1 LDPTRRKQRPLPHR
15 GWALLTAALWVCPA
29 AAQTTRLAVSQPAS
43 ELPSDVQVALDGIED
58 FSFSFAQPGFYAV
71 IEHLKTTS
79 SSPGHVR
86 LPLEVDDWGVLLER
100 PADFRGLPVT
110 IEGVV
115 GRNKPWRFEQ
125 EEYRRLGTVWQL
137 ELWRA
142 DQPITATLILTN
154 DASDIPLEATIRV
167 TGYFVMIRQYYS
179 RTNRIRQAALLLADG
194 PTVVSRAIA
203 RTSTPSRLNL
213 FIGLVVALTAALLV
227 IWIVLRRSVARTRHA
242 TPALRAS
249 SHAPV
254 SLADDLA
261 TWAAEEPDQTRAQPD
276 DANASGVAGKVENA
290 NNGDAVDRP

>member
-1 LDPTRRKQRPLPHR
+1 MQ
-15 GWALLTAALWVCPA
+15 AALD
-29 AAQTTRLAVSQPAS
+29 S
-43 ELPSDVQVALDGIED
+43 IED
-58 FSFSFAQPGFYAV
+58 FSFSFAQSGFYAV

-79 SSPGHVR
+79 SSPGHVH
-86 LPLEVDDWGVLLER
+86 LPLEVDDWSVLLER

-154 DASDIPLEATIRV
+154 DAGDIPLDATIRA

-194 PTVVSRAIA
+194 PTVVSRAVA

-213 FIGLVVALTAALLV
+213 FIGLVVALTVALLV
-227 IWIVLRRSVARTRHA
+227 IWILLRRSVARTRHA
-242 TPALRAS
+242 TPALQAR

-261 TWAAEEPDQTRAQPD
+261 TWAAKEPDETRAGSG
-276 DANASGVAGKVENA
+276 DANASDVASKHEDA
-290 NNGDAVDRP
+290 DSGDAVDRP